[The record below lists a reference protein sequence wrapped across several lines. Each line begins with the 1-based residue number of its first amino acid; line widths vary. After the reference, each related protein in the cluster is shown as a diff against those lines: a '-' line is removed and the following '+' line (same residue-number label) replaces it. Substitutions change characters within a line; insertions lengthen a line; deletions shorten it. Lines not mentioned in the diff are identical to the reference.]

1 VQQLT
6 CTGPNKVEWCEVE
19 PPEIRDA
26 TDALVQPLVV
36 ARCDIDPMLIG
47 AGPTR
52 GSTFALGHEA
62 VAEVIAV
69 GSGVETIHIGHLVL
83 PSFWICC
90 GSCIQCA
97 HGKSALCSTYP
108 MLSSYGMEP
117 LTGIEYGG
125 MMSDVVRV
133 PHADSMLAL
142 LPAGVDPLAVASV
155 PDNVVDG
162 YRLVAPHLQHRP
174 GAEVVVA
181 CHGAG
186 SIGLYAALC
195 GIALGAASV
204 TVASDSD
211 TVLDIARRIGASPL
225 AVDFRERPGRFW
237 PLNLRRLYTL
247 GIELHFGRAHS
258 AELMP
263 EVLELVAEGRLHPEL
278 VTTNVVSWSEAAA
291 HYAEPAIKLLVER
304 VA

>member
-1 VQQLT
+1 
-6 CTGPNKVEWCEVE
+6 
-19 PPEIRDA
+19 
-26 TDALVQPLVV
+26 
-36 ARCDIDPMLIG
+36 MLIG

-69 GSGVETIHIGHLVL
+69 GSGVEKIRIGHLVL

-186 SIGLYAALC
+186 SIGLYAAMC
-195 GIALGAASV
+195 GMTLGSASV
-204 TVASDSD
+204 TVASDSEA
-211 TVLDIARRIGASPL
+211 VLEIARRIGAHPL
-225 AVDFRERPGRFW
+225 AVDFRERPGRSWPVVADCGVDQTGFQW
-237 PLNLRRLYTL
+237 AIRATEPEGILHCMASIETAAPLNLRRLYTL

-263 EVLELVAEGRLHPEL
+263 EVLDLVAEGRLHPEL
-278 VTTNVVSWSEAAA
+278 VTTDVVSWSKAAA
-291 HYAEPAIKLLVER
+291 SYAEPAIKLLVER